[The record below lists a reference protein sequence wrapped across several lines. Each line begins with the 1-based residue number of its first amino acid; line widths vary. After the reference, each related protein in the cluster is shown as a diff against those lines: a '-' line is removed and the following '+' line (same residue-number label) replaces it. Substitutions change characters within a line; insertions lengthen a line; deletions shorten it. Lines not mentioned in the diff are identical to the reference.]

1 MNIKLRDNETLRQAL
16 SRLRKEVK
24 AGETTLEIDEVKDVV
39 EALSSEDPKTR
50 KNAAL
55 LLADLANLD
64 VLSDF
69 FRERAREILDTLV
82 STYVKEDTLFV
93 RSSILEGVK
102 AYLDETKFD
111 ISKSV
116 ESIISKLEER
126 LSEID
131 GEEHEESELK
141 HLREERHI
149 LTLLLNAGDA
159 KHEVKNLIKPFE
171 VLLTCDKGFAEN
183 IADQIVGDAKV
194 TPVGVRSRISRI
206 NDLKKIRLYRDLLF
220 LVPIRKGY
228 ICDSESLGSLPE
240 NSKIVGLLEDLF
252 EAPGDNFKFRIDLKS
267 KDELLQTGKY
277 IRKISAEIEKSS
289 KGRLINDP
297 GDYEV
302 VIVLREKKDGHFS
315 VFINIPKFSDERFAY
330 RQFAEPTSMSPV
342 TAATVVSEI
351 QEYLKPESW
360 IIDPFCGTGTLLLER
375 ALFMPSREYYGIDT
389 YGQAIKE
396 ARVNAENA
404 GVDVHFINR
413 DYFDFKSDY
422 PFHEIL
428 AEFPDFY
435 GKDPKEKD
443 DFYKSFF
450 QKSIEI
456 AASKAMMF
464 VVSSEENLVKKYI
477 RLNSELKFIRSKDL
491 KHDIKI
497 YIIGVEK

>member
-69 FRERAREILDTLV
+69 FKDRAREILDTLV

-102 AYLDETKFD
+102 AYFDETKFD

-141 HLREERHI
+141 HLREERHL
-149 LTLLLNAGDA
+149 LTLLLNSGDA

-171 VLLTCDKGFAEN
+171 VLMTCDKGFAEN

-220 LVPIRKGY
+220 LVPIRRGY
-228 ICDSESLGSLPE
+228 TCNPDSLGSLPE

-252 EAPGDNFKFRIDLKS
+252 EAKGDNFKFRIDLKS
-267 KDELLQTGKY
+267 KDEKLLNGKY
-277 IRKISAEIEKSS
+277 IRKVSAEIEKSS
-289 KGRLINDP
+289 RGRLVNDP

-302 VIVLREKKDGHFS
+302 VIVLREKKDGNFA
-315 VFINIPKFSDERFAY
+315 VFVNIPKLSDARFSY
-330 RQFAEPTSMSPV
+330 REFAEPTSMSPV

-375 ALFMPSREYYGIDT
+375 ALFMSSREYYGIDT
-389 YGQAIKE
+389 FGQAIKE

-456 AASKAMMF
+456 AANKAMIF
-464 VVSSEENLVKKYI
+464 AVSSEENLIKKYI
-477 RLNSELKFIRSKDL
+477 RLHSELKFIRSKDL

-497 YIIGVEK
+497 YIIGVER